1 MPDYLFIWDTTK
13 GGIML
18 QEAWQLLELQFNECL
33 KIVKDDEFYRGYTME
48 KWRHSKQV
56 AGAGNYIIPKIEW
69 LKEKSAE
76 YVEMVRTA
84 VLLHD
89 VCRFTEIE
97 YRFNNKGK
105 YDHGVG
111 ASELLKHTPMFNDI
125 RIWLPIKHHGHRI
138 EDLYNDEV
146 YQNIA
151 DKSLQKEVELIC
163 FIIRDADK
171 IANLNMMINESN
183 VLHLF
188 LGNGTGDKVKD
199 GQVSKIVKDFAFRE
213 DTTPRFEGATQGDHI
228 TSYLSWFFDINYK
241 YSIDYCRKLN
251 IISGLIKMFEK
262 YCSDDE
268 FKREYIDFVNKYIQN
283 HDFLR

>member
-1 MPDYLFIWDTTK
+1 
-13 GGIML
+13 ML
-18 QEAWQLLELQFNECL
+18 KEAWQLLELQFNECYE
-33 KIVKDDEFYRGYTME
+33 IVKSDDFYRGYALE

-69 LKEKSAE
+69 LQKRSSE
-76 YVEMVRTA
+76 YVEMVRVA

-97 YRFNNKGK
+97 NGFNKKGK

-146 YQNIA
+146 YKNIT
-151 DKSLQKEVELIC
+151 DKELQKEVELIC

-171 IANLNMMINESN
+171 IANLNMIINEKN
-183 VLHLF
+183 ILHLF
-188 LGNGTGDKVKD
+188 LGNSCGDKQKD
-199 GQVSKIVKDFAFRE
+199 GQISQAVKDVAFKE
-213 DTTPRFEGATQGDHI
+213 DTTPRFNGATQGDHI
-228 TSYLSWFFDINYK
+228 TGYLSWFFDINYK
-241 YSIDYCRKLN
+241 YSIDYCQKLN
-251 IISGLIKMFEK
+251 VVSGLFEMFDE
-262 YCSDDE
+262 YCNDEE
-268 FKREYIDFVNKYIQN
+268 FKCKYKEFVRDYLQN
-283 HDFLR
+283 HQYLS